1 MHQMETSLKRRR
13 LLKAA
18 LMGAALPTVVNAL
31 SGCRGNSTSARCELL
46 GCALS
51 SDGTFAVVGAD
62 RMGQPVFRLPLPAR
76 GHGVA
81 AQRREVGTL
90 GVAFARRPGH
100 FMQVFDYQR
109 GVTLSQ
115 VAASAER
122 YFYGHGVISDDGQ
135 WLYTTEGKR
144 QTSEGVVGVYRLS
157 EHGQV
162 KKVREISGFGIG
174 PHEIA
179 LADANTLVVGVGG
192 MHTDGRTVLNIDSMS
207 PALVYIDIDAGEV
220 VERAELAN
228 KKLSIRHLMVSDEG
242 YVVTGQQYHGQDNA
256 PLVAIHRRGE
266 PMKMLNATPEQW
278 ARFNNYV
285 ASIATLNGW
294 VVATSPR
301 GNCYGVWSLDT
312 KKMIGLHPLV
322 DASGASRDGDV
333 INLSSGGGKMVT
345 LDSAH
350 HPDYQM
356 TPVRWDNHWITLV

>member
-1 MHQMETSLKRRR
+1 MQPMAISQKRRR

-18 LMGAALPTVVNAL
+18 LMGAALPTVVNTL
-31 SGCRGNSTSARCELL
+31 SGCRGNTAAARCELL

-51 SDGTFAVVGAD
+51 RDGSFAVVGAD
-62 RMGQPVFRLPLPAR
+62 PSGQPVFRLPLPDR

-90 GVAFARRPGH
+90 GVAFARRPGD

-109 GVTLSQ
+109 GVTLSRIR
-115 VAASAER
+115 AASDR
-122 YFYGHGVISDDGQ
+122 YFYGHGAISDDGK

-144 QTSEGVVGVYRLS
+144 QTSEGVIGVYQLTAQ
-157 EHGQV
+157 GQV

-174 PHEIA
+174 PHELA
-179 LADANTLVVGVGG
+179 LVDTNTLVVGVGG
-192 MHTDGRTVLNIDSMS
+192 MHTDGRTVLNIDAMS
-207 PALVYIDIDAGEV
+207 PALVYIDIDSGKV
-220 VERAELAN
+220 IERAELAN

-242 YVVTGQQYHGQDNA
+242 YVVTGQQYHGADNA

-266 PMKMLNATPEQW
+266 PMKMLDASPEQW
-278 ARFNNYV
+278 SRFNNYV

-294 VVATSPR
+294 IVATSPR
-301 GNCYGVWSLDT
+301 GNCYGIWSLNSGELL
-312 KKMIGLHPLV
+312 GLHPLI

-333 INLSSGGGKMVT
+333 INLSAGSGKMVT
-345 LDSAH
+345 LNNAH
-350 HPDYQM
+350 HPDYKM

>member
-1 MHQMETSLKRRR
+1 MPPMETSLKRRR

-18 LMGAALPTVVNAL
+18 LMGAALPSVVSLVA
-31 SGCRGNSTSARCELL
+31 GCSEKESQKACTLL

-51 SDGTFAVVGAD
+51 TDGSYAVVGAD
-62 RMGQPVFRLPLPAR
+62 DTGQPLFRLPLPDR

-81 AQRREVGTL
+81 AQRRHIGSL
-90 GVAFARRPGH
+90 AVAFARRPGD

-115 VAASAER
+115 VDAEPDR
-122 YFYGHGVISDDGQ
+122 YFYGHGAISDDGQ

-144 QTSEGVVGVYRLS
+144 QTSEGVIGVYRLS
-157 EHGQV
+157 SDGQV
-162 KKVREISGFGIG
+162 SKVREISGFGIG

-179 LADANTLVVGVGG
+179 LYDAQTLVVGVGG
-192 MHTDGRTVLNIDSMS
+192 MHTDGRTVLNINEMQ
-207 PALVYIDIDAGEV
+207 PALVYLDIASGDV

-228 KKLSIRHLMVSDEG
+228 KKLSIRHLMVSHDG
-242 YVVTGQQYHGQDNA
+242 YVATGQQYHGDDNA

-266 PMKMLNATPEQW
+266 PMRQLTAEPEQW

-294 VVATSPR
+294 IVATSPR
-301 GNCYGVWSLDT
+301 GNCYGIWSLDSGE
-312 KKMIGLHPLV
+312 MIGLHPLV

-345 LDSAH
+345 LNTAH
-350 HPDYQM
+350 TPDYHM